1 MPSSICLMAKT
12 VQTPEVPEAKLEERP
27 TWAELLRTIRERPAH
42 QPYTG
47 PSIAQLVRSDRQSR

>member
-1 MPSSICLMAKT
+1 MAKT